1 VIRSILRARSTNWGR
16 ALFAR
21 MLGLAAVAV
30 SLAVDPCAGLGQ
42 EAQGPRETGR
52 IRVRNL
58 GEVSG
63 LAVSRQNPDVI
74 WLHNDGDEKQVIA
87 VTTAGQLVARLRV
100 DVPMTDVEDMA
111 IGPGPEQG
119 VDYLYVGDIGDNE
132 SSRQEIRV
140 IRLAEPMLRTAR
152 DKKLDAKD
160 AEEFRLR
167 YPDGPHDAEALLVD
181 PLTRDVFIVVKEE
194 NRSRLY
200 RVAADRLKTDE
211 PIVLE
216 LVGYLNVDDVSA
228 GDISPEGD
236 LIILRD
242 EDRGWI
248 WSRPSGSSVADS
260 FKRAPRLVLVRAAG
274 QAQNGEAVGFTP
286 DGNSYYTVSEGDQ
299 EAIVVFPVPAGV
311 VRRGS

>member
-1 VIRSILRARSTNWGR
+1 MAV
-16 ALFAR
+16 F
-21 MLGLAAVAV
+21 MVAV
-30 SLAVDPCAGLGQ
+30 PCAGPGQ
-42 EAQGPRETGR
+42 EAHGPRETGR

-74 WLHNDGDEKQVIA
+74 WLHNDGDEKQVFA
-87 VTTAGQLVARLRV
+87 VTTAGQLVARVRI
-100 DVPMTDVEDMA
+100 DVPMTDVEDIA
-111 IGPGPEQG
+111 IGPGTEQG

-140 IRLAEPMLRTAR
+140 VRFAEPVLQAAR
-152 DKKLDAKD
+152 NMKLDANGV
-160 AEEFRLR
+160 EEFRLR

-181 PLTRDVFIVVKEE
+181 PTTGDVFIVVKEE

-200 RVAADRLKTDE
+200 RVGADRLNTGA
-211 PIVLE
+211 PIALE

-228 GDISPEGD
+228 GDISPDGD

-248 WSRPSGSSVADS
+248 WSRPGGTSVADS
-260 FKRAPRLVLVRAAG
+260 FKRAPRPVLVRAAG

-299 EAIVVFPVPAGV
+299 EAIVIFPVPVGV
-311 VRRGS
+311 VRRGG

>member
-1 VIRSILRARSTNWGR
+1 
-16 ALFAR
+16 
-21 MLGLAAVAV
+21 LAAGAIFAAAIVAGIH
-30 SLAVDPCAGLGQ
+30 SPAAAQ
-42 EAQGPRETGR
+42 EAHGPRETGR

-63 LAVSRQNPDVI
+63 LAVSRQNPDAI
-74 WLHNDGDEKQVIA
+74 WLHNDGDEKQVFA
-87 VTTAGQLVARLRV
+87 VTTAGQLVARVHV

-111 IGPGPEQG
+111 IGPGPDKG

-140 IRLAEPMLRTAR
+140 IRFAEPALQNVR
-152 DKKLDAKD
+152 DKKIEAKYV
-160 AEEFRLR
+160 EEFHLR

-181 PLTRDVFIVVKEE
+181 PTTGDVLIVVKEE

-200 RVAADRLKTDE
+200 RVGEDRLKTDAT
-211 PIVLE
+211 IALE

-228 GDISPEGD
+228 GDISPDGD

-248 WSRPSGSSVADS
+248 WSRPSGTSVADS
-260 FKRAPRLVLVRAAG
+260 FKRAPRPVLVRAAG

-299 EAIVVFPVPAGV
+299 EAIVIFPVPAGI
-311 VRRGS
+311 VRRRG

>member
-1 VIRSILRARSTNWGR
+1 L
-16 ALFAR
+16 
-21 MLGLAAVAV
+21 LGLAAAV
-30 SLAVDPCAGLGQ
+30 VSMFALPYAGLGQ
-42 EAQGPRETGR
+42 EAHGPRETGR

-63 LAVSRQNPDVI
+63 LAVSRQNPEVI
-74 WLHNDGDEKQVIA
+74 WLHNDGDEKQVFA
-87 VTTAGQLVARLRV
+87 VTTAGQLIARVRV

-111 IGPGPEQG
+111 IGPGPEKG

-132 SSRQEIRV
+132 SSRQEIRL
-140 IRLAEPMLRTAR
+140 IRFAEPALRTGR
-152 DKKLDAKD
+152 DKKLDASGV
-160 AEEFRLR
+160 EQFRFR

-181 PLTRDVFIVVKEE
+181 PTTGDVFIVVKEE

-200 RVAADRLKTDE
+200 RVGEDRLKTDA
-211 PIVLE
+211 PIALE

-228 GDISPEGD
+228 GDISPQGD

-260 FKRAPRLVLVRAAG
+260 FKRAPRPVLVRAAG

-299 EAIVVFPVPAGV
+299 EAIVIFPVPAGV
-311 VRRGS
+311 VRGGS